1 MKLELQVQPSI
12 HPRPNPYGAHSQQN
26 VVLVSPSTTPIPA
39 PLETVQPQINPAMAD
54 AIYQQHQINLNPSY
68 SPLRDQDIIDPL
80 IANAILQ
87 QQFLSPQS
95 PDNIYGLRQNADG
108 SVSTSQNRPP
118 FFNWFGNGNNNNNQQ
133 QQQPGPIIGFLTNL
147 AQNNPFANFLNQ
159 FQPQQQQQQLQQQ
172 SDQPQNPF
180 QTFVS
185 NLNPLN
191 LFSNQNNRPQ
201 QVQPIQSDYFPQTNP
216 SNQILSGNVDQSVF
230 SNDHFLNPNQFPQNS
245 AYGNQGLQN
254 TIQSMNYNPGFSNP
268 SPLYNPTSYQFT
280 TNRRPGFTSQFP
292 SGAQPFSQF
301 ANHANGV
308 QHYSQFTNQA
318 QPYPQLLLQSPIQN
332 SSPYPFQNPNQSI
345 SPVALSLNPNY
356 QHKKKTGSKS
366 TKKKNDKNKVDLPDN
381 DSDWFQDFLD
391 KRKSANLD
399 ISSRRSTKKSSDED
413 DDDMFDEYFR

>member
-1 MKLELQVQPSI
+1 
-12 HPRPNPYGAHSQQN
+12 
-26 VVLVSPSTTPIPA
+26 
-39 PLETVQPQINPAMAD
+39 MAD

-68 SPLRDQDIIDPL
+68 SPLRDQNIIDPL

-95 PDNIYGLRQNADG
+95 PDNIYGLRQNSDG

-118 FFNWFGNGNNNNNQQ
+118 FFNWFGNGGNNNNNQQ

-147 AQNNPFANFLNQ
+147 AQNNPFTNFLNQ
-159 FQPQQQQQQLQQQ
+159 FQPQQQQQLQQQ

-201 QVQPIQSDYFPQTNP
+201 QSQPIQSDYIQQMTP
-216 SNQILSGNVDQSVF
+216 SNQIFSSNVDQSAF
-230 SNDHFLNPNQFPQNS
+230 SNDHFLNPSQFPLNP

-254 TIQSMNYNPGFSNP
+254 PIQSVNYNPGFSNP
-268 SPLYNPTSYQFT
+268 TPLYNPNLSQSYGLTSNQLSA
-280 TNRRPGFTSQFP
+280 NKRPVMSSQYPNSVQPNSQFP
-292 SGAQPFSQF
+292 NSVQP
-301 ANHANGV
+301 
-308 QHYSQFTNQA
+308 YSQFTNQV
-318 QPYPQLLLQSPIQN
+318 QPYSQLLQYPVQN
-332 SSPYPFQNPNQSI
+332 TSPYPFHNPYQTV

-356 QHKKKTGSKS
+356 QHKKKSGSKLS
-366 TKKKNDKNKVDLPDN
+366 KKKNDKNKVDLPDN

-399 ISSRRSTKKSSDED
+399 ISSRRSTKKSSEE
-413 DDDMFDEYFR
+413 DDDMFDEYFRWSRRFQCMDSRHH